1 MLPQFQAYEGA
12 LNRLART
19 FTAQVEAL
27 AKLRGGGKQQGR

>member
-1 MLPQFQAYEGA
+1 LGWRKTPQLADQHERA

-27 AKLRGGGKQQGR
+27 KR